1 MAKGKPTGTIK
12 RSAPT
17 PFRPKSLAPRPSKAP
32 VPLKKPSLPTQKR
45 SVGTQI
51 PSAPKP
57 KGAMKPIKPGAKV
70 VPTVKRTY
78 TQPMAKKSGV
88 ITAVRTAANI
98 AQSIPG
104 LGGLAARAVSAV
116 LPDGTPVY
124 MRRKRR
130 RGLTYSDIKGA
141 TRVLKLVKK
150 FAPPGSRAK
159 LRVRRPSSY

>member
-17 PFRPKSLAPRPSKAP
+17 PFRPKSLGKAP
-32 VPLKKPSLPTQKR
+32 VAARKPSLPTQKR

-57 KGAMKPIKPGAKV
+57 RSAVKAIKPGIKV
-70 VPTVKRTY
+70 APGRSVSY
-78 TQPMAKKSGV
+78 DSGMAKPSGV
-88 ITAVRTAANI
+88 IKAVKKVAGV
-98 AQSIPG
+98 AQYIPG
-104 LGGLAARAVSAV
+104 VGGLAARAVSAI
-116 LPDGTPVY
+116 LPDGTPVM

-141 TRVLKLVKK
+141 TRVLKLV
-150 FAPPGSRAK
+150 
-159 LRVRRPSSY
+159 